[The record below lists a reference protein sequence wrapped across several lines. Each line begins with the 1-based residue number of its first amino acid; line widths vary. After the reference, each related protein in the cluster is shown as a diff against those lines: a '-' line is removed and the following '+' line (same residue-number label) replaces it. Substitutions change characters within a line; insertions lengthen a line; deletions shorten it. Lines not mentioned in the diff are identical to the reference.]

1 MIAMALALPFTGMAQ
16 GKITRTWRSIQ
27 EKNIFS
33 HIDVSATVGTTGF
46 GFDLATPVT
55 NWAQLR
61 VGGVFRWHT
70 TYSATLPVEIPQSL
84 ESNINVSALVRT
96 MMPID
101 LDKTINMQGTFAM
114 NNFKVLVDFF
124 PVKKHRNFHISV
136 GAFIGNKDLVNGSN
150 TNISVNTLTAMRM
163 YNNMYNTA
171 RSGEF
176 IDLSPLGLDLTDDSF
191 EQLKKNGID
200 VEQSIVNR
208 LRNMGEMTI
217 AVGTYAN
224 DILAQEDIYYAYT
237 EKDAADNTIHKK
249 GDLRCA
255 KGQVLHRKGE
265 TAYLTPD
272 ENNMIKTDV
281 SVNSVKPYV
290 GLGYTLP
297 LSKDKRT
304 MISLDAGV
312 IFWGG
317 TPKVSTYV
325 SEGVKPVYTTNSETG
340 KTSMIYKEVY
350 NTVNLAE
357 DVELYNDNFGDQ
369 VRKAKDYKVFPE
381 VSIRFTQRIW

>member
-70 TYSATLPVEIPQSL
+70 TMDATLDIETPQTL
-84 ESNINVSALVRT
+84 ENDPRMKKLIYS
-96 MMPID
+96 MMPQAPE
-101 LDKTINMQGTFAM
+101 KTINMQGTFAM
-114 NNFKVLVDFF
+114 NNMKVLVDVF
-124 PVKKHRNFHISV
+124 PIKKHRNFHVTV

-150 TNISVNTLTAMRM
+150 TNISVNSLSAVRM

-171 RSGEF
+171 RGGKF
-176 IDLSPLGLDLTDDSF
+176 IDLSALGIKFDDAASKQM
-191 EQLKKNGID
+191 EQK
-200 VEQSIVNR
+200 IVDK
-208 LRNMGEMTI
+208 LLASGEMTI
-217 AVGTYAN
+217 PVGLYMH
-224 DILAQEDIYYAYT
+224 DIVAPEDIYYAYT
-237 EKDAADNTIHKK
+237 ETDGAGNTIHKK
-249 GDLRCA
+249 GDLQYA
-255 KGQVLHRKGE
+255 KGQVMHRHGE

-281 SVNSVKPYV
+281 SVNTVKPYV

-340 KTSMIYKEVY
+340 KTSTSYKEVY
-350 NTVNLAE
+350 NTLDLND
-357 DVELYNDNFGDQ
+357 DVDVFAGSFSDQ
-369 VRKAKDYKVFPE
+369 VRKAKDYPVFPE